1 MINRAIPRRDRSLSW
16 PVLRG
21 DNRQAEILFLARGE
35 VWRGGKI
42 GKPGGT
48 TGTAS
53 AFSRCGQKMRR
64 GSMPVL
70 LLWAVPAVI
79 VVGGAG
85 YWLVHMH

>member
-1 MINRAIPRRDRSLSW
+1 
-16 PVLRG
+16 VLRG
-21 DNRQAEILFLARGE
+21 DNRQAEILFPGRRE
-35 VWRGGKI
+35 VWRGGKM
-42 GKPGGT
+42 GNFAVRRNNSKSPKPRGT

-53 AFSRCGQKMRR
+53 AFSMCGQKMRR